1 MPRYSAAAMSQSP
14 LHHRVRLSQLRL
26 LVALADTGTLQRAA
40 DAIHVTQPAATKALQ
55 QLEQIVGETLVQRS
69 GTGSVLTPQ
78 GDILCRRARLV
89 LAELEAAE
97 EELDQ
102 WHSGA
107 AGHVTIGALPV
118 ATPHLVPLALTQ
130 LLLAAPRISTTVV
143 EGNSEAM
150 FRELK
155 SGNIDLLVG
164 RFYAEQ
170 DKELHTEPLY
180 ESVFRLG
187 VRKGHPV
194 AELPAPGWDDVLACP
209 WILPP
214 PGVHTRQALDDM
226 FRRALVGLPNIPVE
240 TTSYLVMRTLMFNS
254 DAICPMPVEA
264 FEDDVRLGLAQ
275 LLPFAL
281 DLRLPPISAVWLA
294 RRSPTP
300 AARACIAQLRAVSQ
314 RIGGLAG

>member
-1 MPRYSAAAMSQSP
+1 MGTSP

-26 LVALADTGTLQRAA
+26 LVALSDTGTLQRAA

-78 GDILCRRARLV
+78 GEILCRRARLV
-89 LAELEAAE
+89 LAELEGAE
-97 EELDQ
+97 EELGQ

-107 AGHVTIGALPV
+107 AGHITIGALPV
-118 ATPHLVPLALTQ
+118 ATPHLVPLALSQ

-143 EGNSEAM
+143 EGSSDAM

-155 SGNIDLLVG
+155 SGGIDLLVG

-187 VRKGHPV
+187 VRPGHPL
-194 AELPAPGWDDVLACP
+194 AGLEAPGWAEVLAYP
-209 WILPP
+209 WVLPP
-214 PGVHTRQALDDM
+214 TGVRTRQALEEM
-226 FRRALVGLPNIPVE
+226 FRRALVGLPKVPVE
-240 TTSYLVMRTLMFNS
+240 TTSYLVMRTLMFS
-254 DAICPMPVEA
+254 TDVVCPMPVEA
-264 FEDDVRLGLAQ
+264 FQDDVRLGLAQ

-281 DLRLPPISAVWLA
+281 DLQLPPISAVWLA
-294 RRSPTP
+294 RRLPTP
-300 AARACIAQLRAVSQ
+300 AARACIEQLRAVSQ
-314 RIGGLAG
+314 RIAGLAA

>member
-1 MPRYSAAAMSQSP
+1 MATSP

-26 LVALADTGTLQRAA
+26 LVALADAGTLQRAA

-55 QLEQIVGETLVQRS
+55 QLEQLVGETLVQRS

-78 GDILCRRARLV
+78 GEILCRRARLV
-89 LAELEAAE
+89 LAELDDAQ
-97 EELDQ
+97 EELSL

-143 EGNSEAM
+143 EGNSDAM

-155 SGNIDLLVG
+155 SGTIDLLVG

-187 VRKGHPV
+187 VRKEHPLT
-194 AELPAPGWDDVLACP
+194 ALAAPAWDDVLAHP

-214 PGVHTRQALDDM
+214 PAVRTRQALDDM
-226 FRRALVGLPNIPVE
+226 FRRALVAMPRVPVE
-240 TTSYLVMRTLMFNS
+240 TTSYLVMRTLMFNT
-254 DAICPMPVEA
+254 DAVCPMPVEA
-264 FEDDVRLGLAQ
+264 FQDDVRLGLAQ

-281 DLRLPPISAVWLA
+281 DLQLPPISAVWLA
-294 RRSPTP
+294 RRLPTP

-314 RIGGLAG
+314 RIGDRAA

>member
-1 MPRYSAAAMSQSP
+1 MTTSP

-26 LVALADTGTLQRAA
+26 LVALADAGTLQRAA

-78 GDILCRRARLV
+78 GEILCRRARLV
-89 LAELEAAE
+89 LAELDDAQ
-97 EELDQ
+97 EELSL

-143 EGNSEAM
+143 EGNSDAM

-155 SGNIDLLVG
+155 SGAIDLLVG

-187 VRKGHPV
+187 VRKEHPLT
-194 AELPAPGWDDVLACP
+194 ALAAPAWDDVLAHP

-214 PGVHTRQALDDM
+214 PGVRTRQALDDM
-226 FRRALVGLPNIPVE
+226 FRRALVGMPRVPVE
-240 TTSYLVMRTLMFNS
+240 TTSYLVMRTLMFNT
-254 DAICPMPVEA
+254 DVVCPMPVEA
-264 FEDDVRLGLAQ
+264 FEDDVRLGLTQ

-281 DLRLPPISAVWLA
+281 DLQLPPISAVWLA
-294 RRSPTP
+294 RRLPTP
-300 AARACIAQLRAVSQ
+300 AARACIAQLRAVSR
-314 RIGGLAG
+314 RIGDRAA